1 MRIGLACEAGAPPAE
16 MLDLLEAAGLPAAS
30 LRRESPPA
38 VVATGGATWFLG
50 PSGDVLRAC
59 DRGALDAGVIGS
71 DRLLEDRLGVAD
83 LLDLRRCRDDLVF
96 AVAPAAVRPDWRLR
110 VATRH
115 PGTARRHF
123 RESGVQPDIFVL
135 DEPMLA
141 PALGLADGVIELSAR
156 LRAGRPGAPVLET
169 RDVVAS
175 CSAHLVASRAARV
188 LLRAEF
194 AALVERLRGRLG
206 GVMRQLPWNDDVAA
220 TVAELRALAPPVAE
234 VRAAVAAIVDDVRAR
249 GDAAVRDQTARLD
262 RVELEDDYVVPV
274 EEMRSRLA
282 ALSPELR
289 AALEVAAANIRS
301 YHAREA
307 VAPWRET
314 LVQGQVVGQEVVP
327 LAAAGLYVPG
337 GLADYPSS
345 VLMTVIPAQVAGVER
360 IVVCSPP
367 RPGGGAAAGV
377 AAACAL
383 LGVERLYPIGGAQAV
398 AAMALGTAC
407 VPRCDVIVGPGN
419 AYVTEA
425 KRMLVGE
432 VGIDSLAG
440 PSEVLIIADASGE
453 PEWLAADLVA
463 QAEHGS
469 GAMACLAD
477 VGGRLAAPVA
487 EAVGRLSAEL
497 GIATGSV
504 VIVACPDREAALALS
519 NAFAPEHLELHC
531 EDARGLL
538 PGVRNAG
545 AVFVGPHA
553 ATAFADYAAG
563 TNHVLPTG
571 GSARFGQ
578 GLSVRCFPQTRGC
591 GRTRRFRR
599 GGARAASGGHRRR
612 GGPARSRALRPPPR
626 PVRSCP

>member
-1 MRIGLACEAGAPPAE
+1 MRRLA
-16 MLDLLEAAGLPAAS
+16 
-30 LRRESPPA
+30 
-38 VVATGGATWFLG
+38 W
-50 PSGDVLRAC
+50 
-59 DRGALDAGVIGS
+59 S
-71 DRLLEDRLGVAD
+71 D
-83 LLDLRRCRDDLVF
+83 
-96 AVAPAAVRPDWRLR
+96 
-110 VATRH
+110 
-115 PGTARRHF
+115 
-123 RESGVQPDIFVL
+123 DI
-135 DEPMLA
+135 
-141 PALGLADGVIELSAR
+141 
-156 LRAGRPGAPVLET
+156 T
-169 RDVVAS
+169 
-175 CSAHLVASRAARV
+175 
-188 LLRAEF
+188 
-194 AALVERLRGRLG
+194 
-206 GVMRQLPWNDDVAA
+206 A
-220 TVAELRALAPPVAE
+220 TVAELRALAPPPAAVR
-234 VRAAVAAIVDDVRAR
+234 RAAAGIVADVRAR
-249 GDAAVRDQTARLD
+249 GDQAVREQTARLD
-262 RVELEDDYVVPV
+262 RVELAEDYAVPPA
-274 EEMRSRLA
+274 ELRARLD

-289 AALEVAAANIRS
+289 AALETAATNVRAF
-301 YHAREA
+301 HEREA

-314 LVQGQVVGQEVVP
+314 LAQGQVVGQEVVP

-345 VLMTVIPAQVAGVER
+345 VLMTAIPAQVAGVGR

-383 LGVERLYPIGGAQAV
+383 LGLELLFPIGGAQAV

-425 KRMLVGE
+425 KRLLVGE

-453 PEWLAADLVA
+453 PEWLAADLLA

-477 VGGRLAAPVA
+477 IGGTLAGPVS
-487 EAVGRLSAEL
+487 EAVERLSREL
-497 GIATGSV
+497 GIVTDSV

-519 NAFAPEHLELHC
+519 NEFAPEHLELHC
-531 EDARGLL
+531 EDARELL
-538 PGVRNAG
+538 PGVRSAG

-578 GLSVRCFPQTRGC
+578 GLSVDA
-591 GRTRRFRR
+591 FRR
-599 GGARAASGGHRRR
+599 RMAVVELDGPAASALAPQVAAIADEEGLRAHALS
-612 GGPARSRALRPPPR
+612 ARLRAQ
-626 PVRSCP
+626 